1 MCVCVCVWVKIYISP
16 VGISVLPRRDPIHQ
30 GLYTATMS
38 AADAVFS
45 AMASAFYERAMVLTS
60 PGVEDRSLL
69 VLSSSISME
78 DIETYNALVSHLID
92 VNDQPQLFR
101 PTFMT
106 KIVQRLDAANDFK
119 LSAEELAKARNS
131 WARDEADKVRILY
144 SYFKSLTRRSVHSR
158 STIIAR
164 LKLKYFEKHGATDQ
178 GDGDGAGGGGCG
190 SGKGQG
196 LNIPVCAGDIGLGPG
211 ALDDMFD
218 ETLRDFSGSESDE
231 PSIKLQQLPDTLPLE
246 DEVLPDT
253 LPDAEAVPLPGPAVE
268 GSPSVLAPED
278 IEVLSDD
285 GGDAEVLDVGDP
297 AGDDDAALQNGV
309 GHLNLAPR
317 PTDLAKLIS
326 DAEVSCREAVADTI
340 GHHKKKIAATEPS
353 AKRLKGKQPT
363 PEKRPPPPD
372 STFDTPAKRRASP
385 KQTPEKGAAPATSP
399 STSPDKS
406 AIEDRLW
413 PATLQEFN
421 NATAT
426 RVAGIQL
433 MGKIAGIVA
442 LSKLEFSDP
451 EISIALERDVLSVL
465 NSDVLSGDFEHIFVK
480 LVLKKERGKIIF
492 QLKNTQNKA
501 ICQTIAP
508 AAEPDAVEQAY
519 MTAMVLSWI
528 AAAGGGKDAL
538 RVAKALINAC
548 PAN

>member
-1 MCVCVCVWVKIYISP
+1 MIEYMDVCYMCAVSRSSCLIQRGLSAIIKRMAARWTHTLLVKIVLAWQADTIDEKRRRASEQRLLLRIKNRGIAQAYLQWCHHVSERRFLRATLNRYAQTNSP
-16 VGISVLPRRDPIHQ
+16 PAQTHVDPHPPY
-30 GLYTATMS
+30 LSPCRCVM
-38 AADAVFS
+38 AVMEAELSWGF
-45 AMASAFYERAMVLTS
+45 FGWQRF
-60 PGVEDRSLL
+60 VED
-69 VLSSSISME
+69 SI
-78 DIETYNALVSHLID
+78 T
-92 VNDQPQLFR
+92 
-101 PTFMT
+101 
-106 KIVQRLDAANDFK
+106 
-119 LSAEELAKARNS
+119 
-131 WARDEADKVRILY
+131 
-144 SYFKSLTRRSVHSR
+144 
-158 STIIAR
+158 
-164 LKLKYFEKHGATDQ
+164 
-178 GDGDGAGGGGCG
+178 
-190 SGKGQG
+190 
-196 LNIPVCAGDIGLGPG
+196 
-211 ALDDMFD
+211 
-218 ETLRDFSGSESDE
+218 
-231 PSIKLQQLPDTLPLE
+231 
-246 DEVLPDT
+246 
-253 LPDAEAVPLPGPAVE
+253 AEAEAKEKQIAAE
-268 GSPSVLAPED
+268 G
-278 IEVLSDD
+278 DD

-309 GHLNLAPR
+309 GHLNLAFR